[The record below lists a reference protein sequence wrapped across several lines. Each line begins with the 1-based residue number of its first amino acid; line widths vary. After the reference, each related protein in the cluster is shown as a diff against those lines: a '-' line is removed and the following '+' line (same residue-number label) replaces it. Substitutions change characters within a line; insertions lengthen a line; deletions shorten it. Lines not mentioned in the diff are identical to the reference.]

1 MLSIRPR
8 TGGVRETYSVGVSHL
23 FTINADMGE
32 GIGLH
37 RFGYDADLLPLVD
50 LINVACGFHAG
61 DPQVMRTT
69 VALAAE
75 HGVRVGAH
83 PGLPDLVGFGRRRMA
98 LTPEEVDDLFTY
110 QVGALCG
117 FLDRRGLPLS
127 HIKPHGALWGMLAD
141 DPDLMRAAARATKAF
156 GVPFLGLAG
165 TAHESVCREQDVE
178 FIPEMYVDMD
188 YDARARLILT
198 RAAHETDP
206 AAAAARVSR
215 ALRGDTIDAAD
226 GTPVRLDFQTV
237 CVHSDGP
244 SAVGVA
250 RAVREVIDD
259 HHRSTPSPEGDN
271 A

>member
-8 TGGVRETYSVGVSHL
+8 RHGIRETYSVGVSHH

-37 RFGYDADLLPLVD
+37 RFGYDADLMPLVD

-61 DPQVMRTT
+61 DPRVMRTT

-83 PGLPDLVGFGRRRMA
+83 PGLPDLVGFGRRRMT
-98 LTPEEVDDLFTY
+98 LTPDEVDELITY
-110 QVGALCG
+110 QVGALSA
-117 FLDRRGLPLS
+117 FLDRAGQPLS

-141 DPDLMRAAARATKAF
+141 DADLMRAAARATKAF
-156 GVPFLGLAG
+156 EVPFLGLAG
-165 TAHESVCREQDVE
+165 TAHESVCREEGVE

-206 AAAAARVSR
+206 AAAADRVTR
-215 ALRGDTIDAAD
+215 AIRGESVAAVD
-226 GTPVRLDFQTV
+226 GTAVDLVFHTV
-237 CVHSDGP
+237 CVHSDAP
-244 SAVGVA
+244 SAVAVA
-250 RAVREVIDD
+250 RAVREVIDH
-259 HHRSTPSPEGDN
+259 HHRSTTSPEGDIS
-271 A
+271 

>member
-1 MLSIRPR
+1 
-8 TGGVRETYSVGVSHL
+8 VGVSHH

-37 RFGYDADLLPLVD
+37 RFGYDADLMPLVD

-61 DPQVMRTT
+61 DPQVMRST
-69 VALAAE
+69 VSLAAE

-83 PGLPDLVGFGRRRMA
+83 PGLPDLVGFGRRRMV
-98 LTPEEVDDLFTY
+98 LTPDEVDDLITY
-110 QVGALCG
+110 QVGALSG
-117 FLDRRGLPLS
+117 FLDRAGQPLS

-141 DPDLMRAAARATKAF
+141 DPELMRAAARATRAF

-165 TAHESVCREQDVE
+165 TAHESVCREEGVDFVA
-178 FIPEMYVDMD
+178 EMYVDMD

-206 AAAAARVSR
+206 DAAAERVSR
-215 ALRGDTIDAAD
+215 AIRGETVAAAD
-226 GTPVRLDFQTV
+226 GTPLNLTFQTV
-237 CVHSDGP
+237 CVHSDAP
-244 SAVGVA
+244 SAVVVA
-250 RAVREVIDD
+250 RAVRAVLDD
-259 HHRSTPSPEGDN
+259 HHRSTASPEGDN